1 MMEKNIKNNKYMYI
15 IYVRTLYIYIYVICC
30 TAEVGTPYFKLTLIK
45 KFLEDQFWR
54 RFGFEEIELLGG
66 MMRKKPV

>member
-1 MMEKNIKNNKYMYI
+1 MS
-15 IYVRTLYIYIYVICC
+15 LCC